1 MIKYFVL
8 LSFLFSGFSTSIYAQ
23 NYVVKNITAKRYEI
37 TKSLDSNPSIREAE
51 ELLAPYKAK
60 VDSFNG
66 PVIGKSAMYMEA
78 NRPESLLSNWGA
90 DVLLYGA
97 KKKFGKVDFSVINI
111 GGLRSVMPEGEIR
124 RGDIFDIAPF
134 QNYLVLI
141 TLKGSDVKELFNQF
155 AIFGGEGVCHGVKIL
170 MDKKNIKSEGTL
182 NGKKIKDN
190 KLYRIATLDYLA
202 EGNDN
207 MAAFKKAVNIER
219 TEIPV
224 REIYIDFI
232 KEAAS
237 KGKKIGSE
245 IEGRTIIVNK

>member
-1 MIKYFVL
+1 MKISTL
-8 LSFLFSGFSTSIYAQ
+8 LLFSVLFAPLSAQ
-23 NYVVKNITAKRYEI
+23 NYEVKNIISKRFEI
-37 TKSLDSNPSIREAE
+37 TKALDNSPSIREAE
-51 ELLAPYKAK
+51 EFLAPYKAK

-66 PVIGKSAMYMEA
+66 PVIGKSTMYMQA

-90 DVLLYGA
+90 DVVLDAA

-111 GGLRSVMPEGEIR
+111 GGLRSVMPEGDIC

-134 QNYLVLI
+134 QNFLVLI

-155 AIFGGEGVCHGVKIL
+155 AIFGGEGVSHGVNIL

-182 NGKKIKDN
+182 FGKKIKDK

-207 MAAFKKAVNIER
+207 MKAFKKAVEIIR
-219 TEIPV
+219 TDIPV
-224 REIYIDFI
+224 RDVYIDFI
-232 KEAAS
+232 KDAAA
-237 KGKKIGSE
+237 KGNSIGAK
-245 IEGRTIIVNK
+245 IEGRTILVGEVKP